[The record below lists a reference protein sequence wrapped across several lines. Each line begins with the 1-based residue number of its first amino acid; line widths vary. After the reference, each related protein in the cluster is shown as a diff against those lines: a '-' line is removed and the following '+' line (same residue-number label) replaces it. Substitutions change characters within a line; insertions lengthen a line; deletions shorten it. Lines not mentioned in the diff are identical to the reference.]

1 MALFVQAMLSK
12 GKNKPTYTY
21 YTERNAGNKT
31 ANVWYQVWQ
40 VQLATANKELVI
52 GQRYQYR
59 FSSITSNRSTSNYY
73 IYSWYPGAWNLSNK
87 KGEFTTNSFT
97 NATWLSVYDNDNTS
111 ISTTV
116 TRSKI
121 EIYKVEYLIKS
132 LPRELKNI
140 GEKASTTLFGLHID
154 GTRIDHN

>member
-1 MALFVQAMLSK
+1 ML
-12 GKNKPTYTY
+12 GKWKNNPSYTY
-21 YTERNAGNKT
+21 YTEINAGSKT
-31 ANVWYQVWQ
+31 ANVWYQVGQ
-40 VQLATANKELVI
+40 VELATANKALVI

-59 FSSITSNRSTSNYY
+59 FSSITSNRSSTQYY
-73 IYSWYPGAWNLSNK
+73 IYSARPGQGNLTNK
-87 KGEFTTNSFT
+87 KWEFTNN
-97 NATWLSVYDNDNTS
+97 NATTNTYGLRAFDNDNAS